1 MSWEFIEVGGAGAV
15 ATGGLTAYLPAAC
28 LPGDLLVACIAG
40 RGDAAF
46 AAPVGW
52 EIIEQLAAGDASST
66 GSATNAGM
74 GLMAYRIF
82 ESGDVSPTFARSGG
96 DAGYSRIVCYRHTST
111 ITTGNS
117 GIEQPAA
124 GAATITLAAGIDTTT
139 ANELIVACLCGGDND
154 LASGFTATDPSTP
167 SGATDTST
175 HPTGAWIERSD
186 SASTAGADTSLAIA
200 DAVKTAPGNTG
211 PISATHARARR
222 HVLIAAAFRAG
233 APERQRSRLILTPW

>member
-1 MSWEFIEVGGAGAV
+1 MSWEFVEVGAASQV
-15 ATGGLTAYLPAAC
+15 TTGGLTVNIPTTR

-40 RGDAAF
+40 RGNAAF

-52 EIIEQLAAGDASST
+52 EIIEQIAAGDT
-66 GSATNAGM
+66 GSNGAATNAAM

-96 DAGYSRIVCYRHTST
+96 DAGYSRIVCYRHTSA

-154 LASGFTATDPSTP
+154 FSLGFTATDPSTP
-167 SGATDTST
+167 SGASDTST
-175 HPTGAWIERSD
+175 QPTGAWIKRSD
-186 SASTAGADTSLAIA
+186 NTTTAGADASLAIA
-200 DAVKTAPGNTG
+200 DAVKTTPGNTG
-211 PISATHARARR
+211 PISATHARNRR

-233 APERQRSRLILTPW
+233 ASERPRSRLILTPW

>member
-1 MSWEFIEVGGAGAV
+1 MSWAFIEVGVAGVV
-15 ATGGLTAYLPAAC
+15 ATGNVPAYLPASR

-40 RGDAAF
+40 RGNAAF

-52 EIIEQLAAGDASST
+52 AIIEQLAAGNVSSSGSST
-66 GSATNAGM
+66 DAGM
-74 GLMAYRIF
+74 GLMAYRIH
-82 ESGDVSPTFARSGG
+82 ESGDVSPVFTRSGG
-96 DAGYSRIVCYRHTST
+96 DAGYSRVVCYRHTSA
-111 ITTGNS
+111 ITLGDS

-175 HPTGAWIERSD
+175 QPTGAWIERSD
-186 SASTAGADTSLAIA
+186 NASSTGADTSLAIA
-200 DAVKTAPGNTG
+200 DAVKSAPGNTG
-211 PISATHARARR
+211 PISATHVRLRR

>member
-1 MSWEFIEVGGAGAV
+1 MSWEFIAAGAASAV
-15 ATGGLTAYLPAAC
+15 TSGDLTASLPGAR

-40 RGDAAF
+40 RGDVAF
-46 AAPVGW
+46 TAPSGW
-52 EIIEQLAAGDASST
+52 TIIEQIAAGNTGAGGAVSDAS
-66 GSATNAGM
+66 M

-96 DAGYSRIVCYRHTST
+96 DAGYGRVVCYRHTSA
-111 ITTGNS
+111 ITLGNS
-117 GIEQPAA
+117 GIEQPAT
-124 GAATITLAAGIDTTT
+124 GAFTITLAAGIDTTT

-175 HPTGAWIERSD
+175 QPTGAWIERSD
-186 SASTAGADTSLAIA
+186 NASTIGADTSLAIA

-211 PISATHARARR
+211 PISATHVRSRR